1 MLEVPTRPRSTL
13 AKLIRHTDI
22 EAAPARERRASS
34 ASIGTHVVAD
44 FWECTY
50 EESAAGLTQ
59 LVAAA
64 ARAAN
69 ATVLDSTAHEF
80 GSGGGGTTVL
90 LLLAESHLSLHTWP
104 EYGFVAIDVFTCGQG
119 MRPRDAVGYLEEQ
132 LAPARTRIQVI
143 ERGLE
148 DG

>member
-1 MLEVPTRPRSTL
+1 MIP
-13 AKLIRHTDI
+13 HTDI
-22 EAAPARERRASS
+22 EAAPAHERRPTS

-50 EESAAGLTQ
+50 EESVASLMP
-59 LVAAA
+59 LVVAA

-80 GSGGGGTTVL
+80 PSGGGGTTVL

-104 EYGFVAIDVFTCGQG
+104 EYGFVAIDVFTCGEE
-119 MRPRDAVGYLEEQ
+119 MRPRDAVDYLEKQ